1 VIRRRVAQVLTA
13 SVGLAFLS
21 GCGATADQAP
31 PLQATASAT
40 GCASGQGYQHATL
53 GYRLCYPNGWTSRD
67 YTAEPG
73 SGGALSVVA
82 FGPPSAVP
90 THVPGQ
96 TEFQPPVEVRVVAG
110 LKGPLETSLAQTNQV
125 TQAQVAEAQS
135 AAAAFCILAVIAV
148 LGLARKAQEVLRP
161 AVGTDHAAVV
171 RYAILLTGGTV
182 VLLMTLDLSGVPVG
196 QLVLGGAVTGILV
209 GIAGQQTLANVF
221 AGLVLLLSRPFGV
234 GDLIRL
240 RSGALGGQL
249 EGTVTEIGITYM
261 RLETPDGVLHV
272 PNAQVLAAAAG
283 PIPNPA
289 QAGTVQPAQ
298 ASTTGRPVPPTG
310 GSGSAGP
317 STGSAGPPDGG
328 QPPGV
333 P

>member
-1 VIRRRVAQVLTA
+1 VDLQEKRQYDLALQMAKVRRRARPWRAIIAAVLA
-13 SVGLAFLS
+13 VLAGLTSYSARYQTIRQTYS
-21 GCGATADQAP
+21 HVTADII
-31 PLQATASAT
+31 
-40 GCASGQGYQHATL
+40 G
-53 GYRLCYPNGWTSRD
+53 
-67 YTAEPG
+67 
-73 SGGALSVVA
+73 
-82 FGPPSAVP
+82 
-90 THVPGQ
+90 
-96 TEFQPPVEVRVVAG
+96 
-110 LKGPLETSLAQTNQV
+110 
-125 TQAQVAEAQS
+125 QS

-161 AVGTDHAAVV
+161 AVGTAHAAVV
-171 RYAILLTGGTV
+171 RYAILLTGGTA

-249 EGTVTEIGITYM
+249 EGTVTEIGITYL

-283 PIPNPA
+283 PIANSP

-298 ASTTGRPVPPTG
+298 ASTGGRPVPPTG
-310 GSGSAGP
+310 GTGSANAGPPTGGTGNAGP

>member
-1 VIRRRVAQVLTA
+1 VDLQEKRQYDLALQMAKVRRRARPWRSIIAAVLAVLVGLTSYSARHGTGTIRKTYSPLTA
-13 SVGLAFLS
+13 
-21 GCGATADQAP
+21 DII
-31 PLQATASAT
+31 
-40 GCASGQGYQHATL
+40 
-53 GYRLCYPNGWTSRD
+53 
-67 YTAEPG
+67 
-73 SGGALSVVA
+73 
-82 FGPPSAVP
+82 
-90 THVPGQ
+90 
-96 TEFQPPVEVRVVAG
+96 
-110 LKGPLETSLAQTNQV
+110 
-125 TQAQVAEAQS
+125 AQS

-148 LGLARKAQEVLRP
+148 LGLAKKAQEVLRP
-161 AVGTDHAAVV
+161 AVGTAHAAVV
-171 RYAILLTGGTV
+171 RYAILLTGGTAA
-182 VLLMTLDLSGVPVG
+182 LLLTLDLSGVPVG

-249 EGTVTEIGITYM
+249 EGTVTEIGITYL

-272 PNAQVLAAAAG
+272 PNAQVLAAAVG
-283 PIPNPA
+283 PIPNSP

-298 ASTTGRPVPPTG
+298 ASTAGRPVPPTG